1 MILLTW
7 AVMLYLAG
15 DFSDPSM
22 PGAFT
27 FNAEESIEVVHLHKV
42 PVPDPPG
49 PATPPSPAAPRAF
62 DPSRRDQSVFFVQLL
77 TVHPALTR
85 RPTARRDLHQRAA
98 EPAPSEEG

>member
-15 DFSDPSM
+15 DFSDASM

-42 PVPDPPG
+42 RVPDPPG
-49 PATPPSPAAPRAF
+49 PAIPLSPAAPRAF
-62 DPSRRDQSVFFVQLL
+62 DPSHQDQSAFSIQPL
-77 TVHPALTR
+77 TIHRVPTR
-85 RPTARRDLHQRAA
+85 RPTARRDLRQRAA
-98 EPAPSEEG
+98 KPALSEEG